1 MAVVLRDRPES
12 VVVQALPAD
21 ELAAHAV
28 GPWQP
33 SSMADLIAETIGHV
47 RLLRLDRPERK
58 NAITSSLGWG
68 IVRAV
73 AAAHADDDVRVVALT
88 GNGDAFCSGLDL
100 GGGDGS
106 APDTGLSEQEQMLD
120 EKGWVG
126 RFLLALRFETDKPV
140 VAGINGVAVGAGL
153 SLAMAADIRI
163 AADTARLH
171 PGYLRAGTS
180 PDGGLTWSLPTLVG
194 HEAAMRFLLESRFVD
209 ADEALR
215 RGLVSEVVA
224 ADQLEARLLGFCEA
238 IAAQAP
244 LAVRRT
250 KRLVARTPLVTDVEA
265 RVTDEIRQR
274 RRGPRQRGRPGGGS
288 GDHGEAR
295 ARVPR
300 ALTWPLAPRSR
311 RSRSTGSSACCHTN
325 AVVTRGWAGTRL
337 VRAGGVRGHRTRRHG
352 RRGVSATPRKGAGST
367 RSTRTS
373 CDPSRAGRRSAFA
386 ARW

>member
-1 MAVVLRDRPES
+1 
-12 VVVQALPAD
+12 
-21 ELAAHAV
+21 
-28 GPWQP
+28 
-33 SSMADLIAETIGHV
+33 MADLIAETIGHV

-88 GNGDAFCSGLDL
+88 GNGDTFCSGLDL

-120 EKGWVG
+120 ERGWAG

-140 VAGINGVAVGAGL
+140 VAGINGPAVGAGL

-180 PDGGLTWSLPTLVG
+180 PDGGLTWSLPSLVG

-209 ADEALR
+209 ADESLR

-265 RVTDEIRQR
+265 RATDEVRNAVAGLESEDGQEAVRAIMEKRAPQF
-274 RRGPRQRGRPGGGS
+274 RGR
-288 GDHGEAR
+288 
-295 ARVPR
+295 
-300 ALTWPLAPRSR
+300 
-311 RSRSTGSSACCHTN
+311 
-325 AVVTRGWAGTRL
+325 
-337 VRAGGVRGHRTRRHG
+337 
-352 RRGVSATPRKGAGST
+352 
-367 RSTRTS
+367 
-373 CDPSRAGRRSAFA
+373 
-386 ARW
+386 